1 MNRYKIYINGVQ
13 TLEEFVWLS
22 DAIAYANRVCSYCK
36 CRFQSVTIEVVQDST
51 NYRFTT
57 FNNR

>member
-13 TLEEFVWLS
+13 TLEEFVWFS

-36 CRFQSVTIEVVQDST
+36 SRFQSVTIEVVQDST
-51 NYRFTT
+51 KV
-57 FNNR
+57 